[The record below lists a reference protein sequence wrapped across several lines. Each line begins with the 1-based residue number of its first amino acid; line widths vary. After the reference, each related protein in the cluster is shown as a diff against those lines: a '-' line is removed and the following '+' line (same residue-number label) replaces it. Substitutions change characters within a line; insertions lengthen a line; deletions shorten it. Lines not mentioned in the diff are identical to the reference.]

1 VKRQREAVRLT
12 KRVVDAAI
20 CPPSQ
25 QDMLLFDAVLIGFCV
40 RVTRTGSKVFLLQ
53 YKRHG
58 KVKRHRLGEYG
69 ALTVEQARKRAEE
82 ARGEVSGGGDPMGE
96 RVAADRAARDVAK
109 ADEFTVDAMLLA
121 WQRLHLE
128 PHRRPAYAQDSVRT
142 LQRGLAKWLR
152 TPARAMEAASLRSAI
167 ETIAAEKGHS
177 AQVKAYRLAHAAF
190 SWAYKSG
197 RIPSNPLTNVARPP
211 KEKAREQA
219 LSDREIGEVWR
230 SCQQLGDPFGSFIR
244 VLMLTLQRRE
254 EVAEMRWSELS
265 ADRTTWTLPGART
278 KNGRA
283 HVVHLAPEVREI
295 LAKLPRFMGS
305 DLVFTTTGKTG
316 ISGYS
321 RAKAR
326 LDSLVSVARAA
337 AAPAGGEKPAE
348 MPGWR
353 LHDLRRTGVTVMA
366 SKGVLSD
373 VADRILNHVASATN
387 HGIKGVYQVHDFA
400 AERASA
406 LELWARHVTAVAAV
420 DAEASGPGPADGPS
434 RAGRR
439 LRRRAV

>member
-1 VKRQREAVRLT
+1 MRRQREAVRLT
-12 KRVVDAAI
+12 KRIVDAAT

-25 QDMLLFDAVLIGFCV
+25 KDTLIFDAVLIGFCV
-40 RVTRTGSKVFLLQ
+40 RVSRTGSKVFLLQ
-53 YKRHG
+53 YKKHG
-58 KVKRHRLGEYG
+58 KVQRHRLGEYG
-69 ALTVEQARKRAEE
+69 ALTVEQARRRAEE
-82 ARGEVSGGGDPMGE
+82 ARGEVSGGGDPRGE
-96 RVAADRAARDVAK
+96 RLAIDQAARAAAK

-142 LQRGLAKWLR
+142 LQRGLKKWLQK
-152 TPARAMEAASLRSAI
+152 PARALDAATLRAALEA
-167 ETIAAEKGHS
+167 IATEKGHS
-177 AQVKAYRLAHAAF
+177 AQAKAYRLAHAAF
-190 SWAYKSG
+190 GWAFKSG
-197 RIPSNPLTNVARPP
+197 RIPANPLADVARPP
-211 KEKAREQA
+211 KEQARERA
-219 LSDREIGEVWR
+219 LTDQEIGEVWR
-230 SCQQLGDPFGSFIR
+230 ASEKLGDPFGSFIR
-244 VLMLTLQRRE
+244 MLMLTLQRRE
-254 EVAEMRWSELS
+254 EVAAMRWSELAPDRS
-265 ADRTTWTLPGART
+265 AWTLPGART

-295 LAKLPRFMGS
+295 LARLPRFMGS
-305 DLVFTTTGKTG
+305 DLVFTTTGKSG

-326 LDSLVSVARAA
+326 LDGLVAKARAA
-337 AAPAGGEKPAE
+337 AAAASGEEPAE

-439 LRRRAV
+439 PRKQAV